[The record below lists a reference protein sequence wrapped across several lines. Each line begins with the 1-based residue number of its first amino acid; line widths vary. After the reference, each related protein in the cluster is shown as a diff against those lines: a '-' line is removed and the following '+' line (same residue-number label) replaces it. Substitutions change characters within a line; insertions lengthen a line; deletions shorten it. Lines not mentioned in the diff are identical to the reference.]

1 MAGKEMATQNQP
13 GKTLAERPEWMHPF
27 DSFRQEMNKLMDSF
41 FQGSLLR
48 PFDTRVEG
56 FTPRVDVVDT
66 GEGIKVVAELPG
78 MDDKDIEVS
87 LTGDA
92 LTIKGEKKE
101 EKEEKGKD
109 YYRSER
115 SFGSF
120 TRTVPIPEGI
130 DAEAVA
136 ASFKKG
142 VLTVTMPKTK
152 QAIKDAK
159 KISVKAE

>member
-1 MAGKEMATQNQP
+1 MAGKDIATKNET
-13 GKTLAERPEWMHPF
+13 GKALAERREWMHPF
-27 DSFRQEMNKLMDSF
+27 DSFRQEMNRLMDSF
-41 FQGSLLR
+41 FQGSGIR

-56 FTPRVDVVDT
+56 FSPRVDIVDT
-66 GEGIKVVAELPG
+66 GKAVDVSVELPG

-87 LTGDA
+87 LTEGA

-109 YYRSER
+109 YYRCER

-120 TRTVPIPEGI
+120 TRTVPVPEGI
-130 DAEAVA
+130 EAEGVA

-142 VLTVTMPKTK
+142 VLTVRMPKTK
-152 QAIKDAK
+152 QAVKDAK
-159 KISVKAE
+159 KIAVKAE

>member
-13 GKTLAERPEWMHPF
+13 RKTLSERREWMHPF

-66 GEGIKVVAELPG
+66 GDGIKIVAELPG

-120 TRTVPIPEGI
+120 TRTVPIPEGV
-130 DAEAVA
+130 DTEAVE

>member
-13 GKTLAERPEWMHPF
+13 GKTLAERREWMHPF

-48 PFDTRVEG
+48 PFDTRLEG

-66 GEGIKVVAELPG
+66 GEGIKIVAELPG